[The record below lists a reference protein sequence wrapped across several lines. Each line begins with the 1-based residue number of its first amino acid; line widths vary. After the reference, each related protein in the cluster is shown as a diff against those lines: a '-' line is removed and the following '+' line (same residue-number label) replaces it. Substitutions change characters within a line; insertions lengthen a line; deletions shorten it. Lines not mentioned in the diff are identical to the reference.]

1 MDTRSFYQ
9 KFQAGT
15 IGDSADFFEWNTYYE
30 MGLYS
35 YRTQFMHRSNSG
47 WESIFGSF
55 ANCPEFDE
63 MEAFGKAWRS
73 AQNEVPVLE

>member
-1 MDTRSFYQ
+1 MSTEQIEEVTRPLETRLTALETELMLI
-9 KFQAGT
+9 K
-15 IGDSADFFEWNTYYE
+15 
-30 MGLYS
+30 
-35 YRTQFMHRSNSG
+35 QFMNRSNPG

-73 AQNEVPVLE
+73 AQNEAPELE